1 MAKSGNM
8 TAFIL
13 VPLLLLGCAPDPS
26 ATEAGNSNQAVEDD
40 PGPKIDWQSA
50 ADGSK
55 YFIEDDEYRVLAR
68 RCWKRNDGYDC
79 LNAHI
84 LKKVK
89 GYVELFRFKQD
100 NLSVYRYD
108 HAGDNL
114 SGYQCSLS
122 DGKILSEHVGTSRG
136 ARLSNLHDLEMSL
149 SGGPLTREAVKKVLG
164 SKPAKNETS
173 YFDCPMLASAVA
185 IDGPAAITVDTIR
198 YKDVMF

>member
-13 VPLLLLGCAPDPS
+13 VPLLLLGCTPDPS
-26 ATEAGNSNQAVEDD
+26 TTEAGNSNQAVEDD

-55 YFIEDDEYRVLAR
+55 YFIEDDENRALAR
-68 RCWKRNDGYDC
+68 RCWKINDGYDC
-79 LNAHI
+79 LNAQSI
-84 LKKVK
+84 K
-89 GYVELFRFKQD
+89 GNERYTELFRFKQD

-108 HAGDNL
+108 YAGSNSL
-114 SGYQCSLS
+114 GYRCTLS
-122 DGKILSEHVGTSRG
+122 DGKILSEHVSTSRG
-136 ARLSNLHDLEMSL
+136 VSLTNVHNLEISL
-149 SGGPLTREAVKKVLG
+149 SGGPLTREAVKKALG

-173 YFDCPMLASAVA
+173 YFDCPMIASAVA